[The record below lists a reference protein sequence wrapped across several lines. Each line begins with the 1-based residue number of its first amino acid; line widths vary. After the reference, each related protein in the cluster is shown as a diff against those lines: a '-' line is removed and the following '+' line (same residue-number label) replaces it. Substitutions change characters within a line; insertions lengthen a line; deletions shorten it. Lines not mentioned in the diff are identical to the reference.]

1 MLHYG
6 ERKFAIKSGILRPYS
21 MSAKMKKKKI
31 SEFFRSEYKNLVRFV
46 RRRIDQAAGRDAE
59 DIVQDVMVNLFDR
72 ADLTIPL
79 ENLSAY
85 IYRSLRN
92 RVVDIFR
99 KGKNEVSLDAK
110 LSLDRD
116 LSLTELVRDVSG
128 DTAASLEKEELYARL
143 YEAVESLDEKD
154 RAIIIATDFD
164 GVSFRRLSEEWAVPM
179 GTLLARKSRA
189 LKKIKKK
196 LADFTP

>member
-1 MLHYG
+1 
-6 ERKFAIKSGILRPYS
+6 

>member
-1 MLHYG
+1 
-6 ERKFAIKSGILRPYS
+6 

-31 SEFFRSEYKNLVRFV
+31 SEFFRMEHEKLVRFV
-46 RRRIDQAAGRDAE
+46 RRRIDRAAERDAE

-72 ADLTIPL
+72 ADLTIPI

-92 RVVDIFR
+92 RVVDFFR
-99 KGKNEVSLDAK
+99 KRKDEVSLDAAVA
-110 LSLDRD
+110 SEHD
-116 LSLTELVRDVSG
+116 LSLSGLIHDVSS
-128 DTAASLEKEELYARL
+128 DTAANLEKEELYARL
-143 YEAVESLDEKD
+143 YQEIESLDEKD
-154 RAIIIATDFD
+154 RAIVIATDFD

-189 LKKIKKK
+189 LKKIKKE